1 MIKNISYFYL
11 HYILKNPLYAIM
23 FLLIILAG
31 MMTFASN
38 FKLDASA
45 DSLILENDKDLVKY
59 RNTISKYD
67 TKEFIVMTYTPNDG
81 KIFDDNNLLLI
92 KKLKNQLTK
101 IDGIESVLSIIDVPL
116 VESSE
121 LPLAEMIDN
130 VPTLLS
136 EGTDI
141 IKAEKEI
148 LTSPIYKNLII
159 SDDGRTTALQINI
172 KPNAELI
179 ALTVT
184 KLKLN
189 EKLFSQTITYE
200 ENLLLNNVKNKYTQ
214 LKLIHNENIHN
225 LLADVRSIQN
235 SFQESSGVELRIGGI
250 PMIADDMIS
259 YVKNDLIN
267 FGLGVFIFIIF
278 TLIIIFRKLKWVI
291 LPILSCIYAVSIM
304 IGLLGM
310 IDWEVTVISSNF
322 ISLMLILTL
331 SMNIHLIVRYRQLS
345 SLMSNQ
351 YLIVCETTKQMVWP
365 CLYTALTTI
374 VAFASLV
381 FSDIKPVIDF
391 GYMMTFGLVV
401 TFITSFILLPSILCL
416 LSKDEHFT
424 ENKTDSFLFT
434 KLLADL
440 TLSKGK
446 AITIITSLALIATI
460 YGISQL
466 KVENS
471 FINYFK
477 SNTEIYKGMKQIDD
491 KLGGTT
497 PLDIIIKFEDEKD
510 TADDY
515 DDDFGDGLLEDD
527 TEVDLES
534 QWFTTDKINKIKKVH
549 DYLDSLPEIGK
560 VLSLASTIRVAE
572 KLNDNK
578 ELDSLEMALLYK
590 RAPDKVKNIAVNPY
604 ISIKDNE
611 ARISIR
617 VLDSKPELRRNELI
631 NKINYDI
638 KNKLGFDSES
648 YFLTGVLVLYNN
660 MLQSLFDSQILS
672 LGFVM
677 IGIGLMFMIL
687 FKSILL
693 SFIGIVPNLLAATFV
708 LGLMGLINLPLDMMT
723 ITIAAIAIGIAVDNS
738 IHYIYRFREEYNLCH
753 DYKESLYKSHNSIG
767 RAIFFTSIT
776 IIFGFSILILSNFI
790 PTIIFGLLT
799 GLAMFI
805 ALLAVLTLLPK
816 LIIFMGFVLI
826 FVALIVNQVRGALLP
841 AAILLLLYLLGK
853 LIGAHGFNPS
863 YNPGYRPY
871 QHDL

>member
-1 MIKNISYFYL
+1 
-11 HYILKNPLYAIM
+11 M

-184 KLKLN
+184 KSKLN

-648 YFLTGVLVLYNN
+648 YFLTGVLILYNN

-816 LIIFMGFVLI
+816 LIIFFKP
-826 FVALIVNQVRGALLP
+826 FEN
-841 AAILLLLYLLGK
+841 K
-853 LIGAHGFNPS
+853 K
-863 YNPGYRPY
+863 
-871 QHDL
+871 

>member
-1 MIKNISYFYL
+1 
-11 HYILKNPLYAIM
+11 M

-184 KLKLN
+184 KSKLN

-816 LIIFMGFVLI
+816 LIIFFKP
-826 FVALIVNQVRGALLP
+826 FEN
-841 AAILLLLYLLGK
+841 K
-853 LIGAHGFNPS
+853 K
-863 YNPGYRPY
+863 
-871 QHDL
+871 

>member
-159 SDDGRTTALQINI
+159 SYDGRTTALQINI

-184 KLKLN
+184 KSKLN

-345 SLMSNQ
+345 SSMSNQ

-816 LIIFMGFVLI
+816 LIIFFKP
-826 FVALIVNQVRGALLP
+826 FEN
-841 AAILLLLYLLGK
+841 K
-853 LIGAHGFNPS
+853 K
-863 YNPGYRPY
+863 
-871 QHDL
+871 

>member
-92 KKLKNQLTK
+92 QKLKNQLTK

-184 KLKLN
+184 KSKLN

-497 PLDIIIKFEDEKD
+497 PLDIIIKFEDGKD

-816 LIIFMGFVLI
+816 LIIFFKP
-826 FVALIVNQVRGALLP
+826 FEN
-841 AAILLLLYLLGK
+841 K
-853 LIGAHGFNPS
+853 K
-863 YNPGYRPY
+863 
-871 QHDL
+871 

>member
-184 KLKLN
+184 KSKLN

-497 PLDIIIKFEDEKD
+497 PLDIIIKFEDGKD

-816 LIIFMGFVLI
+816 LIIFFKP
-826 FVALIVNQVRGALLP
+826 FEN
-841 AAILLLLYLLGK
+841 K
-853 LIGAHGFNPS
+853 K
-863 YNPGYRPY
+863 
-871 QHDL
+871 

>member
-184 KLKLN
+184 KSKLN

-235 SFQESSGVELRIGGI
+235 NFQESSGVELRIGGI

-767 RAIFFTSIT
+767 RAIIFTSIT

-816 LIIFMGFVLI
+816 LIIFFKP
-826 FVALIVNQVRGALLP
+826 FEN
-841 AAILLLLYLLGK
+841 K
-853 LIGAHGFNPS
+853 K
-863 YNPGYRPY
+863 
-871 QHDL
+871 

>member
-184 KLKLN
+184 KSKLS

-225 LLADVRSIQN
+225 LLVDVRSIQN

-345 SLMSNQ
+345 PLMSNQ

-816 LIIFMGFVLI
+816 LIIFFKP
-826 FVALIVNQVRGALLP
+826 FEN
-841 AAILLLLYLLGK
+841 K
-853 LIGAHGFNPS
+853 K
-863 YNPGYRPY
+863 
-871 QHDL
+871 

>member
-184 KLKLN
+184 KSKLN

-816 LIIFMGFVLI
+816 LIIFFKP
-826 FVALIVNQVRGALLP
+826 FEN
-841 AAILLLLYLLGK
+841 K
-853 LIGAHGFNPS
+853 K
-863 YNPGYRPY
+863 
-871 QHDL
+871 